1 MMDPYEEL
9 VARVVAARG
18 VTMLVGGLDSGKST
32 LARRIAS
39 AGVEAGLT
47 AGILDAD
54 IGQSTVGPPTTVGLR
69 LCRSEAELQSESLA
83 RADHLAFVGSTS
95 PQGHLLPLVVG
106 ARLLLDRAR
115 AEGAALV
122 VIDTTGLVSG
132 VYGQVLKFN
141 KVGVLQPDL
150 VVGLARGQELE
161 PVLGVLRRFY
171 PAEVVSLD
179 VHPDVVPTSVE
190 QRAQSREES
199 MRRYFAEPLQRWRG
213 RSTVF
218 MPALPA
224 LFDLSALDHIVVGLS
239 DGKGQCI
246 GVGHLEHVADEAG
259 LRLISPVA
267 DAPKA
272 LILGSVRLEDGFRA
286 RQVDLRNLFGS
297 D

>member
-69 LCRSEAELQSESLA
+69 LCRSEAELQSDALA

-106 ARLLLDRAR
+106 SRLLLDWAL
-115 AEGAALV
+115 AEGADLV
-122 VIDTTGLVSG
+122 VVDTTGLVSG
-132 VYGQVLKFN
+132 VYGQLLKFN
-141 KVGVLQPDL
+141 KVGVLRPDFL
-150 VVGLARGQELE
+150 VGLRRGEELE
-161 PVLGVLRRFY
+161 PLLGVVRRFY
-171 PAEVVSLD
+171 PTEVISVD
-179 VHPDVVPTSVE
+179 VHPSVEATSVE
-190 QRAQSREES
+190 KRAANRERALE
-199 MRRYFAEPLQRWRG
+199 RYLAEPLQRWRVKP
-213 RSTVF
+213 TVF
-218 MPALPA
+218 VPALPA
-224 LFDLSALDHIVVGLS
+224 LFDLSALDHILVGLS
-239 DGKGQCI
+239 DGEGRCTGI
-246 GVGHLEHVADEAG
+246 GYLEYLAG
-259 LRLISPVA
+259 DGALRLHAPVA
-267 DAPKA
+267 EAPKA

-286 RQVDLRNLFGS
+286 RRVDLRNLFGS